1 MRSERLGEGVSAG
14 GDAVSGNHLPNPLPP
29 RVRRHSSTAQTP
41 AKRVRRSRE
50 HARGGSVWQCRLR
63 STSSSC
69 ERRTALGDQRAGERH
84 RPRAGVAELPHRT
97 LRTEAQPPGRHGGA
111 MPGNDAAA
119 VFGCSPVP
127 VARVVFGTSAAPAAG
142 TPTDRIPPSVPVPP
156 FLSRP
161 AGSRPAHLATGGVR
175 AQSHRRG
182 RAPVKRRIQAC
193 ATIYFQPTSHPCPYL
208 GELADQPPCHQ
219 ARRDQAVRFHPT
231 GTGHEC
237 EAHFPARL
245 LSETLRDRMLP
256 AKLPCRHSA
265 GWSTCHVGTAG
276 RSRFDL
282 GCRRLGTRARPRG
295 NVQERQA
302 RKDQGDANTEGGL
315 AS

>member
-1 MRSERLGEGVSAG
+1 MGKVYQRAVMRCPGIIFPTPYPQGYGAT
-14 GDAVSGNHLPNPLPP
+14 PPLPRP
-29 RVRRHSSTAQTP
+29 PQSACDVPGSMPEAAPYGNAGCVVHRARVNSGPPSVTSGRASTTGHTP
-41 AKRVRRSRE
+41 ASHSHGTARSAPK
-50 HARGGSVWQCRLR
+50 HSTRGC
-63 STSSSC
+63 
-69 ERRTALGDQRAGERH
+69 
-84 RPRAGVAELPHRT
+84 
-97 LRTEAQPPGRHGGA
+97 HGGA
-111 MPGNDAAA
+111 MPGNDAGA
-119 VFGCSPVP
+119 VFSCSPAP
-127 VARVVFGTSAAPAAG
+127 VARVVFGTSAVPAAR

-156 FLSRP
+156 FPSRP

-175 AQSHRRG
+175 AQSYRRG

-193 ATIYFQPTSHPCPYL
+193 ATIYFQPTSHPCPFL

-231 GTGHEC
+231 GTGHER

-265 GWSTCHVGTAG
+265 GWSTCHVGTSG

>member
-1 MRSERLGEGVSAG
+1 MGKVY
-14 GDAVSGNHLPNPLPP
+14 
-29 RVRRHSSTAQTP
+29 
-41 AKRVRRSRE
+41 
-50 HARGGSVWQCRLR
+50 
-63 STSSSC
+63 
-69 ERRTALGDQRAGERH
+69 QRAVMWCPGIIFPTPYPQGYGATPSLPRPPQSACDVPGSMPEAAPYGNAGCVVHRSLREQGTAFGDRRVGGRH
-84 RPRAGVAELPHRT
+84 RPHAGAAELRHRT
-97 LRTEAQPPGRHGGA
+97 LRTEEQHPGAPRRSDAGNRRRGGVQLFTGAGRPRGVRHIRR
-111 MPGNDAAA
+111 PVRRYTHRPDAAIRA
-119 VFGCSPVP
+119 GSTVP
-127 VARVVFGTSAAPAAG
+127 LAAC
-142 TPTDRIPPSVPVPP
+142 RIPPRPP
-156 FLSRP
+156 
-161 AGSRPAHLATGGVR
+161 GHGGVR

-182 RAPVKRRIQAC
+182 CAPVKRRIQTC
-193 ATIYFQPTSHPCPYL
+193 ATIYFQPTSHPCPFL

-219 ARRDQAVRFHPT
+219 ARRDQAVRFHPM

-237 EAHFPARL
+237 EAYFPARL

-256 AKLPCRHSA
+256 AKLPCRHSP
-265 GWSTCHVGTAG
+265 GWSTCHAGTAG

>member
-1 MRSERLGEGVSAG
+1 MGKVYQR
-14 GDAVSGNHLPNPLPP
+14 AVMWCPGIIFPTPYPQGYGATPPLPRP
-29 RVRRHSSTAQTP
+29 PQSACDVPGSMPEAAPYGNAGCVVHRSLREQGTAFGDRRVGGAIGHTPAPQSYGTARAAPKSST
-41 AKRVRRSRE
+41 RGR
-50 HARGGSVWQCRLR
+50 RGG
-63 STSSSC
+63 T
-69 ERRTALGDQRAGERH
+69 
-84 RPRAGVAELPHRT
+84 
-97 LRTEAQPPGRHGGA
+97 
-111 MPGNDAAA
+111 MPETVAAA
-119 VFGCSPVP
+119 VFSCSPAP
-127 VARVVFGTSAAPAAG
+127 VARVAFGTSVDPSAG
-142 TPTDRIPPSVPVPP
+142 TPTDRMPPSVQVPP
-156 FLSRP
+156 SPLAACRIPPRP
-161 AGSRPAHLATGGVR
+161 PGHGGVR

-182 RAPVKRRIQAC
+182 CAPVKRRIQTC
-193 ATIYFQPTSHPCPYL
+193 ATIYFQPTSHPCPFL

-219 ARRDQAVRFHPT
+219 ARRDQAVRFHPM

-237 EAHFPARL
+237 EAYFPARL

-256 AKLPCRHSA
+256 AKLPCRHSP
-265 GWSTCHVGTAG
+265 GWSTCHAGTAG

>member
-1 MRSERLGEGVSAG
+1 MGKVYQR
-14 GDAVSGNHLPNPLPP
+14 AVMWCPGIIFPTPYPQGYGATPPLPRP
-29 RVRRHSSTAQTP
+29 PQSACDVPGSMPEAAPYGNAGCVVH
-41 AKRVRRSRE
+41 RSLRE
-50 HARGGSVWQCRLR
+50 Q
-63 STSSSC
+63 
-69 ERRTALGDQRAGERH
+69 ETALGDRRVGGHH
-84 RPRAGVAELPHRT
+84 RPHAGAAELRHRT
-97 LRTEAQPPGRHGGA
+97 LRTEEQHPGRHGGA
-111 MPGNDAAA
+111 MPETVAAA
-119 VFGCSPVP
+119 GFSCSPAP
-127 VARVVFGTSAAPAAG
+127 VARVAFGTSADPSAG
-142 TPTDRIPPSVPVPP
+142 TPTDRMPPSVPVPP
-156 FLSRP
+156 SP
-161 AGSRPAHLATGGVR
+161 LAACRIPPHPPDHGGVR
-175 AQSHRRG
+175 AQSYRRG
-182 RAPVKRRIQAC
+182 CAPVKRRIQTC
-193 ATIYFQPTSHPCPYL
+193 ATIYFQPTSHPCPFL

-237 EAHFPARL
+237 EAYFPARL

-256 AKLPCRHSA
+256 AKLPCRHSP
-265 GWSTCHVGTAG
+265 GWSTCHAGTAG